1 MSVAVNEGEDAMDAS
16 DDALKGFV
24 LEKVLDQGKWD
35 PRSRTASLLG
45 RLDDRAAILLLEKTH
60 FEPSF
65 FEEVGSERLFSQLRD
80 IGQNDV
86 YRWLLGWRRRRSL
99 HDAASASNSSNNARA
114 PADFKMTLIHPASE
128 THVAKYSVQSRFM
141 INETPELYEKIVLP
155 FILSQ
160 PSSRIQWVYNIL
172 DKKKEA
178 DSIIY
183 EDPDPETGFVL
194 LPDLKWDR
202 KTTSSLYL
210 VAIAHDRSLRSLR
223 DLRPQTETPAHARLL
238 RKVQSAAAT
247 AARGTY
253 GLDKEGASGIRC
265 FLHYQPTYYHLHIHI
280 LSADHTSH
288 PGSIVGQAHLLDDV
302 IDLLTL
308 GVDFRKRTLTYA
320 LGERSELLA
329 LIKTSGA
336 LSP

>member
-1 MSVAVNEGEDAMDAS
+1 MSVVIEGNAS

-24 LEKVLDQGKWD
+24 LEKVLDQD

-45 RLDDRAAILLLEKTH
+45 RLGDRAAILLLEKTH

-65 FEEVGSERLFSQLRD
+65 FQEVGTERLFSQLRD

-86 YRWLLGWRRRRSL
+86 YRWLLGWRSL
-99 HDAASASNSSNNARA
+99 HDAEASASNSSNNAQA
-114 PADFKMTLIHPASE
+114 SAPAGPGPADFKMTLIHPASE

-183 EDPDPETGFVL
+183 EDPDRETGFVL

-223 DLRPQTETPAHARLL
+223 DLRPEKETPAHALLL
-238 RKVQSAAAT
+238 RKVQSAAAI

-253 GLDKEGASGIRC
+253 GLDKQGASGIRC